1 MGLRE
6 TKMERTRQL
15 IADKAFELFVAQ
27 GYEKTTVEQI
37 AAASEVGART
47 LYRYYATKE
56 ALVVDFVEEGL
67 TTALTA
73 LVDQPDDLPLP
84 HALHAVFESIERTIA
99 ANSGRLIALYEMT
112 GRTAALRARLADQNW
127 HWRQALEREIA
138 RRIGDTGPGLV
149 AELTAASTA
158 SVVEVVL
165 QKWVDSGGT
174 ADVGDIARESLHLLR
189 THAIPVPTPAPS

>member
-15 IADKAFELFVAQ
+15 IADNAFELFVRQ
-27 GYEKTTVEQI
+27 GYEKTTIEQI
-37 AAASEVGART
+37 AAVSEVGTRT

-73 LVDQPDDLPLP
+73 LVEQPDDLPLSQ
-84 HALHAVFESIERTIA
+84 ALHAVIDSIEGTIA
-99 ANSGRLIALYEMT
+99 ANSGRLIAMYEIT
-112 GRTAALRARLADQNW
+112 GHSAALRARLADQNW
-127 HWRQALEREIA
+127 RWRQALVQEIT
-138 RRIGDTGPGLV
+138 RRAGGDESDGLL
-149 AELTAASTA
+149 AMLTAAATA
-158 SVVEVVL
+158 NVVEVVL

-174 ADVGDIARESLHLLR
+174 ADVGDIAREALHLMR
-189 THAIPVPTPAPS
+189 THAIPVPTPA

>member
-15 IADKAFELFVAQ
+15 IADNAFELFVTQ
-27 GYEKTTVEQI
+27 GYEETTIEQI
-37 AAASEVGART
+37 AAASEVGTRT

-73 LVDQPDDLPLP
+73 LVEQPDDLPLP
-84 HALHAVFESIERTIA
+84 QALHAVIDSIERTVT

-127 HWRQALEREIA
+127 RWRQALDREIT
-138 RRIGDTGPGLV
+138 RRMGDTDPGLL
-149 AELTAASTA
+149 ATLTAAATVN
-158 SVVEVVL
+158 VVEVVL

-174 ADVGDIARESLHLLR
+174 ADVGDIARASLRLMR
-189 THAIPVPTPAPS
+189 THAIPVPTPA